1 MFDSELNIDAEL
13 PAIPPEY
20 QDIFRQA
27 LEREMAE
34 AEQNRT
40 DSDILAYLRT
50 RRQDFKRGGFIRPD
64 GRSGLVALNP
74 ETLYE
79 QALPQLAQ
87 STMEKEDE
95 AVERRRTLLKL
106 GLFAGVALLFLFVVL
121 RSRAQHAAESL
132 VEGTPEVAAAEE
144 TAAAQAA
151 AGGVGITPTP
161 PLPEMSGAAD
171 ALQTIGSLGG
181 ALTIG
186 RPSAIELTYRRTEE
200 TIALPIDPSQ
210 PTAKGEM
217 RYSEATM
224 LSDNPVAV
232 WLFGTVLNYAIGLP
246 QSLVQNLAPGDRIRL
261 STDTGAA
268 LQFVVAETG
277 MGASHE
283 APQLLSQNRLGLTL
297 FALPAAS
304 EGEVAFVRANYDLTS
319 EAEQG
324 PMVYEVGEPVGLG
337 ETRLQVND
345 VAFDATITGDIRVA
359 ISGTAAQLPAGATLL
374 VSLSASQ
381 EQTAALTLRPDA
393 SDQWQAAFVLPATVT
408 GQPLLAELRL
418 MPGGQL
424 GVVRLGSVPRLI
436 DQLAVSIG
444 DAWQDVASGQM
455 VLSLTV
461 HNAGAGAVRLDES
474 YIQLPQA
481 YQLDAGV
488 VSTHEGGDAYE
499 VNVVVAPRPSGSG
512 GFLPLLLEPGQTAGL
527 TVTFIW
533 PAPLAR
539 LQIGA
544 DLWELAIPDGMA
556 SLEGGAEPTGLP
568 NFTDQQPVSGGE

>member
-13 PAIPPEY
+13 TTIPPEY

-87 STMEKEDE
+87 STLEKEDE

-106 GLFAGVALLFLFVVL
+106 GLFAGVALLFLLIVFRG
-121 RSRAQHAAESL
+121 RSQRAAESL
-132 VEGTPEVAAAEE
+132 VEGTPGVAAAEA

-151 AGGVGITPTP
+151 AGGGGITPTP
-161 PLPEMSGAAD
+161 PLPEISGAAE

-181 ALTIG
+181 TLTIG

-232 WLFGTVLNYAIGLP
+232 WLFGTVLNYAIGMP
-246 QSLVQNLAPGDRIRL
+246 QSLVQNLAPGDQIRL

-268 LQFVVAETG
+268 LQFIVAEIGT
-277 MGASHE
+277 GASHE

-304 EGEVAFVRANYDLTS
+304 EGDVAFVRANYDLTQ
-319 EAEQG
+319 EAGQG
-324 PMVYEVGEPVGLG
+324 PEIYEVGEPVGLG
-337 ETRLQVND
+337 ETRLQVHD
-345 VAFDATITGDIRVA
+345 VAFDATITGDVRVV
-359 ISGTAAQLPAGATLL
+359 ISGTIAQRPPGATLL
-374 VSLSASQ
+374 VSLAASQ
-381 EQTAALTLRPDA
+381 EQTAANTLLPDE
-393 SDQWQAAFVLPATVT
+393 SDQWQAAFVLPAAVT

-418 MPGGQL
+418 VPGGQL
-424 GVVRLGSVPRLI
+424 GVVGLGNVPRLT
-436 DQLAVSIG
+436 DQLVVTSG
-444 DAWQDVASGQM
+444 DAWQDAASGQM
-455 VLSLTV
+455 TLDLTV
-461 HNAGAGAVRLDES
+461 YNPGAGAVRLDES

-481 YQLDAGV
+481 YQLDAGAFP
-488 VSTHEGGDAYE
+488 THEGGDAYE
-499 VNVVVAPRPSGSG
+499 MTVAVTTRQSGPG
-512 GFLPLLLEPGQTAGL
+512 HWLPLLLEPGQTVGL
-527 TVTFIW
+527 TVTFYW
-533 PAPLAR
+533 PAPLVR

-544 DLWELAIPDGMA
+544 DLWQLAIPEAVAPLD
-556 SLEGGAEPTGLP
+556 GGAEPTGSP
-568 NFTDQQPVSGGE
+568 ASTDQQPVSGGE